1 MAKRLFYL
9 PQLQSTVYRLLQE
22 LRQRH
27 DNATQWEIISA
38 ALVVFGQYKHE
49 DRERALAEFRGQAPS
64 DTPPHEIAK

>member
-1 MAKRLFYL
+1 MVKRLFYL
-9 PQLQSTVYRLLQE
+9 PQLDAPVYRLLQE

-38 ALVVFGQYKHE
+38 ALVHFGAAPHE
-49 DRERALAEFRGQAPS
+49 AREATLAEFRGQAPS

>member
-9 PQLQSTVYRLLQE
+9 PQLQATVYRLLQE

-27 DNATQWEIISA
+27 GDATQWEIVSA
-38 ALVVFGQYKHE
+38 ALVYFGATPHE
-49 DRERALAEFRGQAPS
+49 VREATLTEFRGQAPS

>member
-38 ALVVFGQYKHE
+38 ALVHFGAAPHE
-49 DRERALAEFRGQAPS
+49 AREATLAEFRGQAPS